1 MALPI
6 IRCLGQQNIN
16 SYGFFGKDK
25 EFNFYT
31 SIIQH
36 SKFLKE
42 KFFFDDS
49 DYSSG
54 LINALVDFGKG
65 QKEKS
70 VIFLASDQDMI
81 ITSRHRDI
89 LKDYF
94 LFTFPPHELLDTLL
108 NKEKFINLAYDNNL
122 PIPKSKK
129 ILSGKNIK
137 EATKDFDFPFIIK
150 PSWRDDNWLTKFHEQ
165 KILHINSKRDIE
177 QQISII
183 ETVDTKFLIQEII
196 PGSEKNI
203 ICSFA
208 ILDDNSQPIEIGH
221 CRKIHQYPAYFGN
234 TSLAEPIIDDE
245 VEELSLKI
253 FKILQLKGY
262 ASIEY
267 KKDQRDGKLKILEI
281 TPGRFNRQFAVTN
294 LVGLNLPYALYNYL
308 LGREHKSSKIVYSK
322 ARWVSEINEL
332 RTIKTYIKSKEHSL
346 IDWIKELWRI
356 NWFEIFDRRDIRPF
370 FILLIKLIKLPFI
383 QFWYKL
389 KIRRMINKIYYF
401 SSPLISRRLQIFLR
415 RKLILCKRLVCENIW
430 PIDKRAAKLPG
441 NWSGWPGNKQFA
453 LILTHDV
460 DTANGHK
467 KCHALIKLEQKLG
480 FMSSFNFVPKRY
492 DVSPELR
499 SYLSNN
505 GFEVGVH
512 GLYHDGKYFNSRK
525 IFQERTIKINQYL
538 KDWNVVGFRS
548 PSMLRNLKWFH
559 DLNIEYDASTFDT
572 DPFEPQSDGVCT
584 IFPFLIPNNSSNG
597 KGYVELPYTL
607 PQDFTLFVLMQEK
620 GIEIWKK
627 KLDWIAEKGGM
638 ALLITH
644 PDYMNFEGTN
654 LGNEEYPVE
663 YYIEFLEYIKTK
675 YKDKYWHT
683 VPKEIARFWSASYAN
698 KLVENRIISKRK
710 IWIDLDNS
718 PHVPF
723 FKPIIEKLTE
733 TGYSILL
740 TARDCSQTC
749 RLADLAGLHYKKIGR
764 HHGKNKFIKLC
775 GLFYRAF
782 QLISTVVKD
791 KPSLALSHGSR
802 AQLIT
807 AKFLGIPSI
816 VILDYEY
823 TQSLPLIYPDWAI
836 VPEVITHSEIKNNKC
851 HILKYPGIKED
862 VYVPNFKPN
871 PNIKEQFG
879 LHENDLIITIRP
891 PATDAHYFVP
901 QSEELFEAV
910 MDFLIHEQNVRLVL
924 LPRNEKQSELIR
936 KTYQEWIV
944 NEKIVIPNDVIDGL
958 NLIWFSDFV
967 ISGGG
972 TMNREAAALGV
983 PVYSIFRGKIGDVDR
998 YLSESGRL
1006 ILIECIDDIK
1016 TKIPLKKRHI
1026 SQYFYK
1032 GNENTLNS
1040 IVGYIKKI
1048 EDEACGKS
1056 RN

>member
-1 MALPI
+1 MLSF
-6 IRCLGQQNIN
+6 RNRL
-16 SYGFFGKDK
+16 
-25 EFNFYT
+25 FYT
-31 SIIQH
+31 IKPLIPRTIQIYLRRNIIQR
-36 SKFLKE
+36 KR
-42 KFFFDDS
+42 
-49 DYSSG
+49 G
-54 LINALVDFGKG
+54 LYADVWPVDKKAG
-65 QKEKS
+65 
-70 VIFLASDQDMI
+70 
-81 ITSRHRDI
+81 R
-89 LKDYF
+89 
-94 LFTFPPHELLDTLL
+94 PPE
-108 NKEKFINLAYDNNL
+108 
-122 PIPKSKK
+122 
-129 ILSGKNIK
+129 G
-137 EATKDFDFPFIIK
+137 
-150 PSWRDDNWLTKFHEQ
+150 WQ
-165 KILHINSKRDIE
+165 
-177 QQISII
+177 
-183 ETVDTKFLIQEII
+183 
-196 PGSEKNI
+196 
-203 ICSFA
+203 
-208 ILDDNSQPIEIGH
+208 
-221 CRKIHQYPAYFGN
+221 
-234 TSLAEPIIDDE
+234 
-245 VEELSLKI
+245 
-253 FKILQLKGY
+253 
-262 ASIEY
+262 
-267 KKDQRDGKLKILEI
+267 
-281 TPGRFNRQFAVTN
+281 
-294 LVGLNLPYALYNYL
+294 
-308 LGREHKSSKIVYSK
+308 
-322 ARWVSEINEL
+322 
-332 RTIKTYIKSKEHSL
+332 
-346 IDWIKELWRI
+346 
-356 NWFEIFDRRDIRPF
+356 
-370 FILLIKLIKLPFI
+370 
-383 QFWYKL
+383 
-389 KIRRMINKIYYF
+389 
-401 SSPLISRRLQIFLR
+401 
-415 RKLILCKRLVCENIW
+415 
-430 PIDKRAAKLPG
+430 
-441 NWSGWPGNKQFA
+441 GWPDKKQFA
-453 LILTHDV
+453 LVLTHDV
-460 DTANGHK
+460 ETEKGQK
-467 KCHALIKLEQKLG
+467 KCYNLINLEKQLG
-480 FMSSFNFVPKRY
+480 FRSSFNFVPERY
-492 DVSPELR
+492 KVSPELR
-499 SYLSNN
+499 LHLKKS
-505 GFEVGVH
+505 GFDVGVH
-512 GLYHDGKYFNSRK
+512 GLYHDGKYYKSRE
-525 IFQERTIKINQYL
+525 IFQERTVRINHYL
-538 KDWNVVGFRS
+538 KEWGSVGFSS
-548 PSMLRNLKWFH
+548 PSMLRNLEWLH
-559 DLNIEYDASTFDT
+559 ELNIEYDISTFDT
-572 DPFEPQSDGVCT
+572 DPFEPQHDGVGS
-584 IFPFLIPNNSSNG
+584 IFPFRVPHPSNN

-675 YKDKYWHT
+675 YKEQYWH
-683 VPKEIARFWSASYAN
+683 VLPKEIAQLWSASYTN

-871 PNIKEQFG
+871 PNIKEQLG
-879 LHENDLIITIRP
+879 LHGNDLIITDRP
-891 PATDAHYFVP
+891 QATDAHYFVP
-901 QSEELFEAV
+901 QSGELFEAV

>member
-1 MALPI
+1 MLSF
-6 IRCLGQQNIN
+6 RNRL
-16 SYGFFGKDK
+16 
-25 EFNFYT
+25 FYT
-31 SIIQH
+31 IKPLIPRTIQIYLRRNIIQR
-36 SKFLKE
+36 KR
-42 KFFFDDS
+42 
-49 DYSSG
+49 G
-54 LINALVDFGKG
+54 LYADVWPVDKKAG
-65 QKEKS
+65 
-70 VIFLASDQDMI
+70 
-81 ITSRHRDI
+81 R
-89 LKDYF
+89 
-94 LFTFPPHELLDTLL
+94 PPEGWQGW
-108 NKEKFINLAYDNNL
+108 
-122 PIPKSKK
+122 P
-129 ILSGKNIK
+129 
-137 EATKDFDFPFIIK
+137 
-150 PSWRDDNWLTKFHEQ
+150 
-165 KILHINSKRDIE
+165 
-177 QQISII
+177 
-183 ETVDTKFLIQEII
+183 
-196 PGSEKNI
+196 
-203 ICSFA
+203 
-208 ILDDNSQPIEIGH
+208 
-221 CRKIHQYPAYFGN
+221 
-234 TSLAEPIIDDE
+234 
-245 VEELSLKI
+245 
-253 FKILQLKGY
+253 
-262 ASIEY
+262 
-267 KKDQRDGKLKILEI
+267 DGKK
-281 TPGRFNRQFAVTN
+281 
-294 LVGLNLPYALYNYL
+294 
-308 LGREHKSSKIVYSK
+308 
-322 ARWVSEINEL
+322 
-332 RTIKTYIKSKEHSL
+332 
-346 IDWIKELWRI
+346 
-356 NWFEIFDRRDIRPF
+356 
-370 FILLIKLIKLPFI
+370 
-383 QFWYKL
+383 
-389 KIRRMINKIYYF
+389 
-401 SSPLISRRLQIFLR
+401 
-415 RKLILCKRLVCENIW
+415 
-430 PIDKRAAKLPG
+430 
-441 NWSGWPGNKQFA
+441 FA
-453 LILTHDV
+453 LILTHDI
-460 DTANGHK
+460 DTAKGHE
-467 KCHALIKLEQKLG
+467 KCYNLVNLEKQLG
-480 FMSSFNFVPKRY
+480 FRSSFNFVPERY
-492 DVSPELR
+492 KVSPELR
-499 SYLSNN
+499 RYLKESMF
-505 GFEVGVH
+505 GIGVH
-512 GLYHDGKYFNSRK
+512 GLRHDGKYYKSRK
-525 IFQERTIKINQYL
+525 FFQERAVRINHYL
-538 KDWNVVGFRS
+538 KEWGSVGFSS
-548 PSMLRNLKWFH
+548 PSMLRNLDWLH
-559 DLNIEYDASTFDT
+559 DLNIEYDVSTFDT
-572 DPFEPQSDGVCT
+572 DPFEPQHDGVGS
-584 IFPFLIPNNSSNG
+584 IFPFRVTHPSNN